1 MPNFVAL
8 DIETTGLDPQREA
21 ILEIGAVRFN
31 GRRVEQEWST
41 LVNPGRRVPT
51 FITQLTGISNQ
62 MVAQA
67 PPISDVRAE
76 LEDFVGDAVIIGHNV
91 RFDLSF
97 LNRQHLFS
105 FNDSID
111 TYEMASVLLPNASRY
126 GLGSLAS
133 QLVVPLPATH
143 RALDDAL
150 VTHGIYLRLHD
161 LAQDLPLELLADIV
175 RLGEQMDW
183 GGYLGFR
190 FALQARSKET
200 IRSRQSGSTFAG
212 LWFGEEIAGRSSP
225 PLSPNPEFVPLD
237 PEEVSSIL
245 EYGGEFAHHFP
256 DYEFRSQ
263 QVEMVQAVSEALSK
277 QRHLLVEASTGIGKS
292 FAYLI
297 PAALFATANN
307 TRVVISTNTIN
318 LQDQLIHKDVPDLQA
333 ALGLD
338 FQAAVLKG
346 RTNYLCPRRLEIF
359 HRRGPE
365 SAEEMRVLGKI
376 LVWMLE
382 SHSGDRT
389 QLNLNGPA
397 ERDVWHRVSAD
408 DDGCTLETCLERTG
422 GACPFYRA
430 RLAAQSAHILIVNHA
445 LLLADVA
452 TGNRVLPEYDYLI
465 IDEGHHLEEA
475 STNALAFRVSQ
486 FEVARMLREL
496 GSSSAGT
503 IGWAVNAVE
512 AVLSPSD
519 MAAFNQL
526 ASRVTDFAFQ
536 FEQLSQQF
544 FSGLDKFLLEIRE
557 GQPVGQYA
565 HQERILPA
573 SRTQPG
579 WDEVEALWDNAE
591 HALGGLLENLELIA
605 RALADLI
612 DVLSEESQDLYNQV
626 TSLFRRFGELREN
639 INGFVFDPQSNS
651 IYWVE
656 VKPDGRMPTL
666 HAAPLHIG
674 PLMERFLWHEKSS
687 VILTSATLT
696 AAGEFD
702 YLRERLQAVDAY
714 ELMLGSPFDYENATL
729 LYLANDIPEPK
740 QRSVYQR
747 VVNQSILDL
756 CRRTG
761 GRTLVLFTSYA
772 QLKATSQ
779 AISPLLAED
788 GIVVYEQGE
797 GASSHSLLESFR
809 ITEKAVLLG
818 TRAFWEGVDVPGE
831 ALSVLVIAKLPFDV
845 PSDPIVAARAETF
858 EDPFYQ
864 FTLPEA
870 ILRFRQGFGRLI
882 RTQSDRGVVAIL
894 DQRVLSKRYGRLFIE
909 SLPNCTK
916 HIGPVSDLPRKAENW
931 LNL

>member
-1 MPNFVAL
+1 MPEFVAL

-67 PPISDVRAE
+67 PPISDVRAG
-76 LEDFVGDAVIIGHNV
+76 LQDFVGDAVIIGHNV

-97 LNRQHLFS
+97 LQRYRLFTY
-105 FNDSID
+105 NETID

-150 VTHGIYLRLHD
+150 VTHGVYLRLHE
-161 LAQDLPLELLADIV
+161 LALNLPLDLLADIV
-175 RLGEQMDW
+175 RLGEQVDW

-190 FALQARSKET
+190 YALQERSKET
-200 IRSRQSGSTFAG
+200 MRARPAAQPARGP
-212 LWFGEEIAGRSSP
+212 WFGEEYDLRGA
-225 PLSPNPEFVPLD
+225 PLLVPNEEFHDLD

-245 EYGGEFAHHFP
+245 EYGGEFSHHFP
-256 DYEFRSQ
+256 EYEFRPQ
-263 QVEMVQAVSEALSK
+263 QVEMVQAVTEALSQEK
-277 QRHLLVEASTGIGKS
+277 HLLVEASTGIGKS

-297 PAALFATANN
+297 PAALYSTTNN

-318 LQDQLIHKDVPDLQA
+318 LQDQLINKDIPDLQE

-338 FQAAVLKG
+338 FRAAVRKG
-346 RTNYLCPRRLEIF
+346 RANYLCPRRLENL
-359 HRRGPE
+359 HRRGAE

-382 SHSGDRT
+382 TQSGDRADI
-389 QLNLNGPA
+389 NLNGVP
-397 ERDVWHRVSAD
+397 EREIWQRISAD
-408 DDGCTLETCLERTG
+408 DEACTQETCLNRTG

-452 TGNRVLPEYDYLI
+452 TGNRVLPEYEHLI
-465 IDEGHHLEEA
+465 IDEGHHLEDA
-475 STNALAFRVSQ
+475 STNALSFRVSH
-486 FEVARMLREL
+486 FEVVRMLREL
-496 GSSSAGT
+496 GGSNSGA
-503 IGWAVNAVE
+503 IGYAVKAVE
-512 AVLSPSD
+512 NLLSPSD
-519 MAAFNQL
+519 RATFNQV
-526 ASRVTDFAFQ
+526 ASRITDYAFQ
-536 FEQLSQQF
+536 FEQLSQKF
-544 FSGLDKFLLEIRE
+544 FTGLDRFLLEIRE
-557 GQPVGQYA
+557 GEPVGQYA

-579 WDEVEALWDNAE
+579 WDAVEVLWDEAE
-591 HALGGLLENLELIA
+591 HTLTGILEHLEMVA
-605 RALADLI
+605 QALADLV
-612 DVLSEESQDLYNQV
+612 DVLSEESQDTFNQV
-626 TSLFRRFGELREN
+626 SSLFRRFSELREN
-639 INGFVFDPQSNS
+639 LNGFIFEPGSNT

-656 VKPDGRMPTL
+656 VKPDGRMPSL

-674 PLMERFLWHEKSS
+674 PLMERFLWHEKAS

-714 ELMLGSPFDYENATL
+714 ELALGSPFDYENAAL

-740 QRSVYQR
+740 QRSGYQHA
-747 VVNQSILDL
+747 VNQTILDL
-756 CRRTG
+756 CRSVG

-772 QLKATSQ
+772 QLRATSQ

-788 GIVVYEQGE
+788 EIVVYEQGE
-797 GASSHSLLESFR
+797 GASSSSLLESFR
-809 ITEKAVLLG
+809 STEKAVLLG

-831 ALSVLVIAKLPFDV
+831 ALSVLVITKLPFDV
-845 PSDPIVAARAETF
+845 PSDPIIAARAETF

-864 FTLPEA
+864 FAVPEA

-882 RTQSDRGVVAIL
+882 RTQSDRGVVAVL
-894 DQRVLSKRYGRLFIE
+894 DQRVLSKRYGRSFIE
-909 SLPNCTK
+909 SLPNCTTQV
-916 HIGPVSDLPRKAENW
+916 GPSNKLARAAEDW